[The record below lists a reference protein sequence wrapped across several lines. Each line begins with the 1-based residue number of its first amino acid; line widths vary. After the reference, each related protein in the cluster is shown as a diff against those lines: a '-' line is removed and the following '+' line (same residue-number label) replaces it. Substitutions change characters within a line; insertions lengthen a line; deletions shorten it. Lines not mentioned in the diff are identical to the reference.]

1 MANVMSRAYPV
12 GSPQALVMEVAT
24 KVDSR
29 FEQPVPYRYTRMS
42 CCAPVMRAV
51 LYLVSQVHG
60 VWPVP
65 AGWVTSYRASRGYAP
80 PLDAAADHLMF
91 LVESHPLRTS
101 RDEREQATRLC
112 ELVMSPTGV
121 WSLVRVHA

>member
-24 KVDSR
+24 TIDSR
-29 FEQPVPYRYTRMS
+29 FEHAVPCRYTRMA
-42 CCAPVMRAV
+42 CCGPAMQAIV
-51 LYLVSQVHG
+51 YLVSSVHG

-65 AGWVTSYRASRGYAP
+65 ADWVTSYRASRGYAP
-80 PLDAAADHLMF
+80 PADESADHLMF

-112 ELVMSPTGV
+112 ELVMSPKGV